1 MRIRD
6 GETVILDYPVVIQ
19 GDIEVDK
26 GGRLLIHG
34 ADIHMNGRVIVHGG
48 RFVADHGHIEVVGC
62 SAAYWLTIEESSVV
76 TLTDTTVNCQEH
88 CGMLHQTTGYL
99 LIRECWICHTAGARA
114 ISFEGDAMKLADTHF
129 CYGQGGMLS
138 IEDAASAE
146 IVDCTFKHAQAEY
159 GGAVYA
165 DTIHDVLLRR
175 CSFESCHAK
184 YLAAAVYFKYQKLG
198 QRIEECSC
206 RDCTPQEHPFFNTL

>member
-1 MRIRD
+1 
-6 GETVILDYPVVIQ
+6 
-19 GDIEVDK
+19 
-26 GGRLLIHG
+26 
-34 ADIHMNGRVIVHGG
+34 
-48 RFVADHGHIEVVGC
+48 
-62 SAAYWLTIEESSVV
+62 
-76 TLTDTTVNCQEH
+76 
-88 CGMLHQTTGYL
+88 MLHQTTGYL

-165 DTIHDVLLRR
+165 DTIHDDLLRR
-175 CSFESCHAK
+175 CSFESCHA
-184 YLAAAVYFKYQKLG
+184 
-198 QRIEECSC
+198 
-206 RDCTPQEHPFFNTL
+206 

>member
-1 MRIRD
+1 
-6 GETVILDYPVVIQ
+6 
-19 GDIEVDK
+19 
-26 GGRLLIHG
+26 
-34 ADIHMNGRVIVHGG
+34 
-48 RFVADHGHIEVVGC
+48 
-62 SAAYWLTIEESSVV
+62 
-76 TLTDTTVNCQEH
+76 
-88 CGMLHQTTGYL
+88 MLHQTTGYL

-175 CSFESCHAK
+175 CSFESWRRLCTLSIRSWGSA
-184 YLAAAVYFKYQKLG
+184 LRNAAAEIARRRSIRFLTHFESGDFTGKDQEASV
-198 QRIEECSC
+198 CSLA
-206 RDCTPQEHPFFNTL
+206 DKSPYKHFGKGW

>member
-1 MRIRD
+1 
-6 GETVILDYPVVIQ
+6 
-19 GDIEVDK
+19 
-26 GGRLLIHG
+26 
-34 ADIHMNGRVIVHGG
+34 
-48 RFVADHGHIEVVGC
+48 
-62 SAAYWLTIEESSVV
+62 
-76 TLTDTTVNCQEH
+76 
-88 CGMLHQTTGYL
+88 
-99 LIRECWICHTAGARA
+99 
-114 ISFEGDAMKLADTHF
+114 MKLADTHF